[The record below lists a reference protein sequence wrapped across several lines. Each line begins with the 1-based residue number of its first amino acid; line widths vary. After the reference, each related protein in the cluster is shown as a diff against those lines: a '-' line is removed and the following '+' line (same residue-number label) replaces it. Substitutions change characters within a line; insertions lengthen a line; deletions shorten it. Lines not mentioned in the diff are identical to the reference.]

1 MRGLTQLTLASA
13 RMIYRS
19 PASLRVAFLT
29 PLMFAVV
36 VALFHELRFQTT
48 GGRSID
54 FFSYLAT
61 GVAFW
66 YVTYAAEHGMT
77 GAAAGYRAQG
87 VLKRIAA
94 TPISG
99 GAFIAAQVLSRV
111 GLAVVQSIAVLG
123 AAKLLGA
130 HIKLGAN
137 FVWELVP
144 VTMIVLAALS
154 LGFIWAGITRTP
166 GGANTLDILALVPL
180 LYLTGG
186 LFPRDAYS
194 HLVQQITDYAI
205 PFAPMFDMLR
215 GIALQGASI
224 THYGHELI
232 VGAAWV
238 AALFAIATRVYQLKE
253 D

>member
-1 MRGLTQLTLASA
+1 MRGLPQLTLASA

-29 PLMFAVV
+29 PLMFAAV
-36 VALFHELRFQTT
+36 VALFHELRFET
-48 GGRSID
+48 GSRSID
-54 FFSYLAT
+54 FFSYIAT

-87 VLKRIAA
+87 VLRRIAA
-94 TPISG
+94 TPISV
-99 GAFIAAQVLSRV
+99 GAFIAAQVLARV
-111 GLAVVQSIAVLG
+111 GVAVVQIIAVLG
-123 AAKLLGA
+123 AARLLGA
-130 HIKLGAN
+130 HIRLDAN
-137 FVWELVP
+137 FAWELVP

-166 GGANTLDILALVPL
+166 GGANTLDIMALIPL

-186 LFPRDAYS
+186 LFPRGAYS

-205 PFAPMFDMLR
+205 PFAPMFDALR
-215 GIALQGASI
+215 GIALRGASI
-224 THYGHELI
+224 TNYGHELL
-232 VGAAWV
+232 VGGAWV
-238 AALFAIATRVYQLKE
+238 VGLFAIATRAYRLRE

>member
-1 MRGLTQLTLASA
+1 MRGLPQLTLASA

-29 PLMFAVV
+29 PLMFAAVI
-36 VALFHELRFQTT
+36 ALFHQLRFET
-48 GGRSID
+48 GARQID
-54 FFSYLAT
+54 FFDYIAT

-66 YVTYAAEHGMT
+66 YVAYAAEHGMT

-94 TPISG
+94 TPISSG
-99 GAFIAAQVLSRV
+99 TFIAAQVLARL
-111 GLAVVQSIAVLG
+111 GLAVAQSLVVLG

-130 HIKLGAN
+130 DVKLGAS
-137 FVWELVP
+137 FAWELVP
-144 VTMIVLAALS
+144 VAMIVIAGLS
-154 LGFIWAGITRTP
+154 FGFIWAGIARTP
-166 GGANTLDILALVPL
+166 GGANTIDVMALIPL

-205 PFAPMFDMLR
+205 PFVPMFDMLR
-215 GIALQGASI
+215 GIALHGAGI
-224 THYGHELI
+224 THYGHELL
-232 VGAAWV
+232 VSGAWV
-238 AALFAIATRVYQLKE
+238 AALILIATRAYRLKE

>member
-1 MRGLTQLTLASA
+1 MRGLPQLTLASA

-29 PLMFAVV
+29 PLMFAAV
-36 VALFHELRFQTT
+36 VALFHELRFET
-48 GGRSID
+48 GSRSID
-54 FFSYLAT
+54 LFDYLAT

-94 TPISG
+94 TPISV
-99 GAFIAAQVLSRV
+99 GAFIAAQVLARV
-111 GLAVVQSIAVLG
+111 GVAVVQIIAVLG
-123 AAKLLGA
+123 AARLLGA
-130 HIKLGAN
+130 HIRLDAN
-137 FVWELVP
+137 FAWELVP

-166 GGANTLDILALVPL
+166 GGANTLDIMALIPL

-186 LFPRDAYS
+186 LFPRGAYS

-205 PFAPMFDMLR
+205 PFAPMFDALR
-215 GIALQGASI
+215 GIALHGTSI
-224 THYGHELI
+224 AHYGHDLL
-232 VGAAWV
+232 VGGAWV
-238 AALFAIATRVYQLKE
+238 VGLFLIASRVYRLGE

>member
-1 MRGLTQLTLASA
+1 MPRGLPQLTLASA

-29 PLMFAVV
+29 PLMFAALI
-36 VALFHELRFQTT
+36 ALFHQLRFET
-48 GGRSID
+48 GSRSID

-87 VLKRIAA
+87 VLKRVAA
-94 TPISG
+94 TPISAG
-99 GAFIAAQVLSRV
+99 TFIGAQLLARMGVAIAQTIV
-111 GLAVVQSIAVLG
+111 VLG
-123 AAKLLGA
+123 AARLLGA
-130 HIKLGAN
+130 DIKLGAS
-137 FVWELVP
+137 FLWELVP
-144 VTMIVLAALS
+144 VTMIVVAALS

-166 GGANTLDILALVPL
+166 GGANTLDIMALIPL

-186 LFPRDAYS
+186 LFPRDAFS
-194 HLVQQITDYAI
+194 PAVQAITEYAI

-215 GIALQGASI
+215 GIALQGVGI
-224 THYGHELI
+224 EHFGRELI
-232 VGAAWV
+232 VAAAWV
-238 AALFAIATRVYQLKE
+238 VALFLIATRAYRLRE
-253 D
+253 E

>member
-1 MRGLTQLTLASA
+1 MRGLPQLTLASA

-29 PLMFAVV
+29 PLMFAAVI
-36 VALFHELRFQTT
+36 ALFHELRFQTT
-48 GGRSID
+48 DRSID
-54 FFSYLAT
+54 FFSYIAT
-61 GVAFW
+61 GIAFW

-94 TPISG
+94 TPISA
-99 GAFIAAQVLSRV
+99 GAFIAAQVLARV
-111 GLAVVQSIAVLG
+111 GVAVVQSIAVLG
-123 AAKLLGA
+123 AARLLGA
-130 HIKLGAN
+130 HIKLEAN

-154 LGFIWAGITRTP
+154 LGFVWAGVTRTP
-166 GGANTLDILALVPL
+166 GGANTLDIMALIPL
-180 LYLTGG
+180 LYLSGG

-205 PFAPMFDMLR
+205 PFVPMFEMLR

-224 THYGHELI
+224 THYGHELL
-232 VGAAWV
+232 VGAVWV
-238 AALFAIATRVYQLKE
+238 VALFAIASRVYQLGE
-253 D
+253 G

>member
-36 VALFHELRFQTT
+36 IALFHELRFET
-48 GGRSID
+48 GSGQID
-54 FFSYLAT
+54 FFSYIT
-61 GVAFW
+61 VGVAFW

-94 TPISG
+94 TPISA
-99 GAFIAAQVLSRV
+99 GAFIAAQVLARV
-111 GLAVVQSIAVLG
+111 GVAVVQSLAVLG

-130 HIKLGAN
+130 HIKLEAN
-137 FVWELVP
+137 FAWELVP

-154 LGFIWAGITRTP
+154 LGFIWAGVARTP
-166 GGANTLDILALVPL
+166 GGANTLDLFGLIPL
-180 LYLTGG
+180 LYLAGG

-215 GIALQGASI
+215 GIALEGASI
-224 THYGHELI
+224 THYGRQLL
-232 VGAAWV
+232 VAAAWV
-238 AALFAIATRVYQLKE
+238 AALFLIASRVYRLKE

>member
-1 MRGLTQLTLASA
+1 MRGLPQLTLASA

-36 VALFHELRFQTT
+36 IALFHDLRFDI
-48 GGRSID
+48 GSRRID
-54 FFSYLAT
+54 FFSYIAV

-94 TPISG
+94 TPVSA
-99 GAFIAAQVLSRV
+99 GAFIAAQVLARLGV
-111 GLAVVQSIAVLG
+111 AVVQSLVVLG
-123 AAKLLGA
+123 AARLLGA
-130 HIKLGAN
+130 HIQLEAN
-137 FVWELVP
+137 FAWVLVP
-144 VTMIVLAALS
+144 VTMIVLAGLS

-166 GGANTLDILALVPL
+166 GGANTLDLFGLIPL
-180 LYLTGG
+180 LYLAGG
-186 LFPRDAYS
+186 LFPRDAFS
-194 HLVQQITDYAI
+194 HVVQQITDYAI

-215 GIALQGASI
+215 GIALEGASI
-224 THYGHELI
+224 ADYGRELL

-238 AALFAIATRVYQLKE
+238 AALFLIATRVYRLKE